1 LRVSY
6 WGADKVLIVGRHFEC
21 NFDYG
26 NFSAKSQVDYLKQV
40 LKTIGISEERLR
52 IEFCSSA
59 EGVKFAKIVEEMTND
74 IKKLGPNPLKI
85 LVSGMVG

>member
-1 LRVSY
+1 MGL
-6 WGADKVLIVGRHFEC
+6 
-21 NFDYG
+21 
-26 NFSAKSQVDYLKQV
+26 
-40 LKTIGISEERLR
+40 SEERLR

-85 LVSGMVG
+85 LVSGVVG